1 MRAMIG
7 GGGEGGGVRGPLWPG
22 GVRGRGSRAPLF
34 IRRAGTAYSPGCALL
49 TSAPPLVCLKF
60 SFACQPSIVD
70 VVAVV
75 CRWRPTINRQAAL
88 HKLPLRP
95 HLRPKP
101 STQRTRRQPNRQKD
115 VEADVPPPRP
125 SWRRSGCMI
134 HLARAPPTW
143 MGRWGR
149 GGRRAHEGQPSPPTL
164 SSPPPHPRPFPHL
177 PSTPDPPNFP
187 RLYPPSNH
195 NVISMESAL
204 RLTPPRPPPP
214 PPIPAPPRFAWRAA
228 PSGPRGSCSCDR
240 GSSSFPDGNLPLSP
254 RPPPLALPAGGA
266 RGDSGGDGGRRWW
279 WRSRSRSRLQWR
291 WRWR

>member
-1 MRAMIG
+1 MIG
-7 GGGEGGGVRGPLWPG
+7 GGGEGGGVRGSLWPG
-22 GVRGRGSRAPLF
+22 GVRGRGPRAPLF

-49 TSAPPLVCLKF
+49 TPAPPLVCLKF

-88 HKLPLRP
+88 HKLPIRP

-115 VEADVPPPRP
+115 VEADVPPPPP

-149 GGRRAHEGQPSPPTL
+149 GVG
-164 SSPPPHPRPFPHL
+164 
-177 PSTPDPPNFP
+177 
-187 RLYPPSNH
+187 
-195 NVISMESAL
+195 AL
-204 RLTPPRPPPP
+204 MKASLPPPP
-214 PPIPAPPRFAWRAA
+214 
-228 PSGPRGSCSCDR
+228 S
-240 GSSSFPDGNLPLSP
+240 LL
-254 RPPPLALPAGGA
+254 PPPTPA
-266 RGDSGGDGGRRWW
+266 
-279 WRSRSRSRLQWR
+279 RSLISRLPPTPPTSLASTPLPTITSDQWNR
-291 WRWR
+291 RCV